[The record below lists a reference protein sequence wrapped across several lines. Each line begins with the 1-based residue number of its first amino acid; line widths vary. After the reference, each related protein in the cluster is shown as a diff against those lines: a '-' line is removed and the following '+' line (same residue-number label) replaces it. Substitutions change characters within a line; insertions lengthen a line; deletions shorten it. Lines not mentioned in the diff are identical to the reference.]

1 MKRTGIEKVRF
12 HDLRYISITY
22 LIEKNVPMKSIS
34 DRASHSNIGT
44 TMNIY
49 GHKIVEVD
57 RAAADQFNHF
67 FEDKSVDN

>member
-1 MKRTGIEKVRF
+1 
-12 HDLRYISITY
+12 
-22 LIEKNVPMKSIS
+22 
-34 DRASHSNIGT
+34 
-44 TMNIY
+44 MNIY